1 MLHELGY
8 NATTVSDESSL
19 RFAGITQNKNSNG
32 STITLNLTKWNSATT
47 NLNNGKINLSFSQSK
62 FFHRLKV

>member
-62 FFHRLKV
+62 FFTD